1 MGKLAL
7 AALLAATGC
16 ATGVTPIAAPPASF
30 HAVRSLA
37 LVRSVDDRAG
47 RPKDPLDGLD
57 ETLRSRG
64 YETRV
69 IELGPKRNADLA
81 AVERLFGLLELRA
94 AAGRAERLGT
104 APFADVGRAAGETV
118 DALGVD
124 AVASYHRLDRHRL
137 PPRPAEPVLPGTVF
151 PQPAAPSPG
160 PVGALALVDRSGHL
174 ATFPWGEASALEDP
188 AVPLNAAEAIDFL
201 VRALAGESPPDE

>member
-30 HAVRSLA
+30 RAVRSLA

-137 PPRPAEPVLPGTVF
+137 PPRPAEPV
-151 PQPAAPSPG
+151 APSPG